1 MKRIAEKIILLAPLV
16 SLFMSCSPELEDTSE
31 MTIASLQVTLNGFR
45 GRVDTRAQESG
56 YQTSFTG
63 EEQIGVFAL
72 KNSGNVILENN
83 VPYKYNAAGTWQPAN
98 TNNQIHVYGAGITY
112 YAYYPYNGSMNDKKS
127 VAEITSAFTPPA
139 DQSDYAKYTSADLM
153 TGAGTL
159 NGGTLAFSFTHAM
172 SLIEIQINETSN
184 SDAPYDPAPVFYGM
198 APWKMPDGIYR
209 YLVRPGADAE
219 VAFDYGPA
227 DNRYAY
233 QKSLAAADVKAG
245 NYTRIAAPFKNFSM
259 TLNTG
264 SYVATTLGPVSKV
277 IVNGNTYTATAVGGS
292 SNEYILN
299 GLRKIPEP
307 LASFD
312 VYITDN
318 LAKAESKEQLLVSA
332 TTTNLTVN
340 ANTLTVTLPL
350 SAGGMEGA
358 GTEADPYRV
367 TTPPQLRG
375 VGKEGTENVEAET
388 ECYVQT
394 QDIDLNMY
402 ANWKPVKSGLLYD
415 GKGFKISNLKST
427 RGGIF
432 SYCGGTIQNVH
443 LASGEIKVSG
453 ISVGGIVNK
462 SDRSGCKILKCSN
475 AATIVSTNGGDVGG
489 VIGEGRHC
497 IIEYCKNSGNVT
509 ADVYGGGVIGLTW
522 GNQIDP
528 GNPGMDTEIRY
539 CYNTGTITK
548 SNARNGDGHCGGIL
562 SRLVRTLVMEYCY
575 NAGQIIDNGSNNAI
589 GSLTGELDNS
599 YSRNNYGISIPS
611 VQLHCTNNN
620 GSSTNDAF
628 FDDGNNKWP
637 VYSTDSSNGWGSAH
651 WKSYSQGKYPKLLW
665 EPNEEEGL

>member
-1 MKRIAEKIILLAPLV
+1 MKRIAEKTILLTTFV
-16 SLFMSCSPELEDTSE
+16 SLFMACSPELEDTSE
-31 MTIASLQVTLNGFR
+31 KTIASLQATLDGFR
-45 GRVDTRAQESG
+45 GGADTRTQESG

-63 EEQIGVFAL
+63 NEQIGVFAL
-72 KNSGNVILENN
+72 KNSGDVILENN
-83 VPYKYNAAGTWQPAN
+83 VPYKYSAGAWQPVN
-98 TNNQIHVYGAGITY
+98 TNNQIHVYGTGITY
-112 YAYYPYNGSMNDKKS
+112 YAYYPYSSSMNDKKS
-127 VAEITSAFTPPA
+127 VAEIISAFTLPE
-139 DQSDYAKYTSADLM
+139 DQSDYDKYTSADLM
-153 TGAGTL
+153 TGTGTL
-159 NGGTLAFSFTHAM
+159 GSGSTLAFSFVHAM
-172 SLIEIQINETSN
+172 SLIEIKINETSN

-233 QKSLAAADVKAG
+233 QKSLAAADIKAG

-259 TLNTG
+259 ELSTG

-277 IVNGNTYTATAVGGS
+277 IINGNEYAATAVGGS
-292 SNEYILN
+292 NNKYILN

-318 LAKAESKEQLLVSA
+318 QAKAESKEQLLVSA
-332 TTTNLTVN
+332 TTTGLTVD
-340 ANTLTVTLPL
+340 ATALTVALPL

-358 GTEADPYRV
+358 GTEADPYQV
-367 TTPPQLRG
+367 TTSPQLRG
-375 VGKEGTENVEAET
+375 VGMEGTENNSAET
-388 ECYVQT
+388 EYYVQT
-394 QDIDLNMY
+394 HDIDLNMY
-402 ANWKPVKSGLLYD
+402 ADWKPVKSGLLYD

-432 SYCGGTIQNVH
+432 SYSGGTIQNVH
-443 LASGEIKVSG
+443 LASGEITVSG
-453 ISVGGIVNK
+453 KTFGGIVNI

-489 VIGEGRHC
+489 IVGSGGHS
-497 IIEYCKNSGNVT
+497 IIEYCKNSGNITV
-509 ADVYGGGVIGLTW
+509 DVYGGGIAGITW

-528 GNPGMDTEIRY
+528 GNAGMDTEIRY
-539 CYNTGTITK
+539 CYNIGTIVK
-548 SNARNGDGHCGGIL
+548 SNARRTDGDCGGIL

-575 NAGQIIDNGSNNAI
+575 NAGQIIDDGSNNKV

-599 YSRNNYGISIPS
+599 YSKNNYGISVAS
-611 VQLHCTNNN
+611 SKLHYSTNN
-620 GSSTNDAF
+620 GFSSNDTF
-628 FDDGNNKWP
+628 FDTASNQWP
-637 VYSTDSSNGWGSAH
+637 VYSTDPSNGWGSAH
-651 WKSYSQGKYPKLLW
+651 WKSYSQGEYPKLLW
-665 EPNEEEGL
+665 EE